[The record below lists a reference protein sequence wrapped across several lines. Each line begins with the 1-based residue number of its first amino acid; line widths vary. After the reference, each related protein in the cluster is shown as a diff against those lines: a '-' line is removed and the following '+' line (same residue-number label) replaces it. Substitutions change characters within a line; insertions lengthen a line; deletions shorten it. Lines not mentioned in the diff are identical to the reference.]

1 MHFHHVGCLRLLFF
15 ILAWPTSWAVRKS
28 VEHSGEEMVDPSES
42 SLRTELQILV
52 LDKTLRF
59 KRFKLL
65 LNRHNE
71 TSLFEQTRHYFEDLG
86 GGFGGRWGSMFFE
99 VAFVGEG
106 GYDDGGLSKEW
117 LQGVLESI
125 VISKEDKEED
135 RGLDCLTKKHD
146 CVNGPQY
153 LLEQT
158 PSGQLIPIMSSQFIV
173 PDVEP
178 KEPEK
183 VEASPLQKRYHFLG
197 KWIARAYVVSDLGY
211 APYSFHPKIYE
222 ILLGEQDGTTT
233 TPKNFYSE
241 EDTIPACE
249 ELADIHQRR
258 SPVEMEGYG
267 WQKCNEVLDPESNRY
282 TQESCYKPLYRDAAM
297 WEYLYTEWGPL
308 AHLASSPKQSDDMVS
323 FTDAKEYTK
332 LRCEAFLKQFVEPVK
347 EMAAGFQ
354 EVLQPKNPSFSF
366 FWDHVKGRPSNL
378 KHLIEGNQ
386 EVDVDGLVRS
396 AEWIGNWSESRKS
409 IFIDVLHQLQAE
421 GEHSLTKPLNR
432 LLRFFTG
439 SLTAP
444 VGGWEAHDKP
454 PILEVRDSDYN
465 APKMC
470 KPLKGKTCVN
480 QLVIP
485 EACLNDRV
493 LLHDIILESVAN
505 SDFGFV

>member
-1 MHFHHVGCLRLLFF
+1 MRSIF
-15 ILAWPTSWAVRKS
+15 
-28 VEHSGEEMVDPSES
+28 
-42 SLRTELQILV
+42 
-52 LDKTLRF
+52 
-59 KRFKLL
+59 
-65 LNRHNE
+65 E
-71 TSLFEQTRHYFEDLG
+71 TICG
-86 GGFGGRWGSMFFE
+86 
-99 VAFVGEG
+99 A
-106 GYDDGGLSKEW
+106 
-117 LQGVLESI
+117 
-125 VISKEDKEED
+125 
-135 RGLDCLTKKHD
+135 
-146 CVNGPQY
+146 
-153 LLEQT
+153 
-158 PSGQLIPIMSSQFIV
+158 
-173 PDVEP
+173 
-178 KEPEK
+178 
-183 VEASPLQKRYHFLG
+183 
-197 KWIARAYVVSDLGY
+197 
-211 APYSFHPKIYE
+211 
-222 ILLGEQDGTTT
+222 
-233 TPKNFYSE
+233 
-241 EDTIPACE
+241 
-249 ELADIHQRR
+249 
-258 SPVEMEGYG
+258 
-267 WQKCNEVLDPESNRY
+267 
-282 TQESCYKPLYRDAAM
+282 
-297 WEYLYTEWGPL
+297 
-308 AHLASSPKQSDDMVS
+308 
-323 FTDAKEYTK
+323 
-332 LRCEAFLKQFVEPVK
+332 VK

-444 VGGWEAHDKP
+444 VGGWEAHHKP